1 MSSDS
6 DMLQAFHLH
15 PVAIIV
21 CGVHTPVGKAF
32 LRRAKGERE
41 SFICIDV
48 RQWLQNPAH
57 DEGPKPWKVSH
68 AENADSLICQ
78 LSLLHQEAFG
88 TCVNA
93 LVGEITTRV
102 EERKVFVLYCT
113 AGQHRSDGVAKC
125 LASRIFNCGP
135 DECRLYNCAVFSLS
149 GATME
154 HYDQQ
159 IVAQATT
166 WVADPWL
173 VRRCAEGELWGRQ
186 AGECSWTA
194 HQTLCFIDHVGIH
207 MRAAMTAVPEEE
219 AKEEPASTAAGA
231 YGASTADADV
241 ASEASPDTAP
251 PVEPVAARRRP
262 KRRLR
267 SPVPKRL
274 SHHPFGRGKARGT
287 TRRRPAETRSS
298 ASRDAIVDAHRKEK
312 CLLCQGTGEA
322 RDLPNA
328 DDLNAWSVV
337 LSNMGVDD
345 RARHDWISLYASTAT
360 GKTEALS
367 IVHKLLKK
375 DSGGYAVQKP
385 SAFVVSAVGSAW
397 RDVRDLPPRKRH
409 RESATEWG
417 EGGNE

>member
-21 CGVHTPVGKAF
+21 CGAHTPVGKAF

-149 GATME
+149 DATVE

-194 HQTLCFIDHVGIH
+194 HHALRFIDHVGTH
-207 MRAAMTAVPEEE
+207 MRAAMTAVPEEAVPEE
-219 AKEEPASTAAGA
+219 AKEEPASTATGA
-231 YGASTADADV
+231 YVASAADADV
-241 ASEASPDTAP
+241 ASEAAPDMLP
-251 PVEPVAARRRP
+251 PVEPVAARP
-262 KRRLR
+262 YRRLMT
-267 SPVPKRL
+267 PVAKRL
-274 SHHPFGRGKARGT
+274 PKQPSGRGKARGT
-287 TRRRPAETRSS
+287 KRGGACDNPTS
-298 ASRDAIVDAHRKEK
+298 ASRDALVDAHRKEK

-322 RDLPNA
+322 RDLPDV
-328 DDLNAWSVV
+328 DDVNAWSAV

-345 RARHDWISLYASTAT
+345 RARQAWITLYASNTAA

-375 DSGGYAVQKP
+375 DSGSHPVRKP
-385 SAFVVSAVGSAW
+385 GGFVVSAVGHAW
-397 RDVRDLPPRKRH
+397 KEVRDLPPSKRYQ
-409 RESATEWG
+409 RED
-417 EGGNE
+417 